1 MLKTFPEISRVL
13 LKIGRRARVLIHE
26 YMIPQNWI
34 KLKERKSHTRSN
46 QRILEA
52 SSEAILN
59 FSKVPLPDVPNLE
72 RQAINFMA
80 ERGYFPISFG
90 SFKQGGFNS
99 TFSGVRKLVSK
110 KIPGEGY
117 SFDSEEEY
125 LREYQESYWA
135 ITHKKGGWDC
145 YRHLEILTS
154 GCAPLMHDVHRA
166 PVGSMFY
173 YPKQLLALLF
183 ERYSNYPFI
192 PEPDVYEYLKSWS
205 SKYLSTQA
213 VASQVMRL
221 STLNKTL
228 SGNRI
233 LFVDPDLAHSV
244 DYLSLMTLVGFLQCY
259 PGTVDIYKSPPR
271 YLFDSF
277 TGATSKLYGLGFGYS
292 KLMPTGSATV
302 VKNVD
307 FGNYHTI
314 VVGHATRNRD
324 FIEYASDHPLTKNL
338 IIIDGRDEAPQWT
351 RDKWLLDTTGT
362 LFIRES

>member
-1 MLKTFPEISRVL
+1 MLKICPEISLVF
-13 LKIGRRARVLIHE
+13 LKIGRRLRVLIHE
-26 YMIPQNWI
+26 YMIPRNWV

-46 QRILEA
+46 QKILAA
-52 SSEAILN
+52 SSGAFLHT
-59 FSKVPLPDVPNLE
+59 SKVPLTDVPNLE
-72 RQAINFMA
+72 RQAMIFMD

-90 SFKQGGFNS
+90 SFKRGGFNS
-99 TFSGVRKLVSK
+99 TFSGVRKLISE
-110 KIPGEGY
+110 KIPGERY
-117 SFDSEEEY
+117 SFVSEAEY

-173 YPKQLLALLF
+173 YPKQLLAYLF
-183 ERYSNYPFI
+183 ERFSNGPFI
-192 PEPDVYEYLKSWS
+192 PEPNLYEYLKKWS

-221 STLNKTL
+221 STVNKSL

-233 LFVDPDLAHSV
+233 LFVDPYLAHNV

-259 PGTVDIYKSPPR
+259 PGAVDIYKSPPR

-277 TGATSKLYGLGFGYS
+277 AGATSDLYGLGFGYS
-292 KLMPTGSATV
+292 RLMPAGSAKV
-302 VKNVD
+302 VQNID
-307 FGNYHTI
+307 FEIYHTI

-324 FIEYASDHPLTKNL
+324 FIEYASEHPSKKNL

-351 RDKWLLDTTGT
+351 RDKWLLDTNAT